1 MSSVNQNG
9 NARIINEINYTINE
23 INKTIKRTI
32 KMTQLLDDQYI
43 PILTDVEAME
53 LAKSN
58 IPLFVKLKEI
68 RINYDFENVFSEKL
82 NNVRLLKLSRLY
94 NNDMIKIK
102 DHILWDQTND
112 LLAQM
117 RKGYLTLEDL

>member
-1 MSSVNQNG
+1 MSSTDKNG
-9 NARIINEINYTINE
+9 NARIG
-23 INKTIKRTI
+23 KHVI
-32 KMTQLLDDQYI
+32 KMTHLLWVQTDQYI
-43 PILTDVEAME
+43 PILNDVEAME
-53 LAKSN
+53 LAKGN
-58 IPLFVKLKEI
+58 VQVFNKLKEI

-82 NNVRLLKLSRLY
+82 DNVRLLKLSRLY

-117 RKGYLTLEDL
+117 RKGYITAEDL

>member
-1 MSSVNQNG
+1 
-9 NARIINEINYTINE
+9 
-23 INKTIKRTI
+23 
-32 KMTQLLDDQYI
+32 MTHLLDDQYI
-43 PILTDVEAME
+43 PILNDVEAIE
-53 LAKSN
+53 LAKGN
-58 IPLFVKLKEI
+58 GQVFNKLKEI

-82 NNVRLLKLSRLY
+82 DDVRLLKLSRLY

-117 RKGYLTLEDL
+117 RKGYITVDDL

>member
-9 NARIINEINYTINE
+9 NARIINEINYTI
-23 INKTIKRTI
+23 KRPT

-43 PILTDVEAME
+43 PVLTDIEAME

-58 IPLFVKLKEI
+58 IPLFNKLKEI

-117 RKGYLTLEDL
+117 RKGYITVEDL

>member
-1 MSSVNQNG
+1 MSSINKNG
-9 NARIINEINYTINE
+9 NARIINEINYTI
-23 INKTIKRTI
+23 KRPI
-32 KMTQLLDDQYI
+32 KMTHLQTDEYI

-53 LAKSN
+53 LSKSN
-58 IPLFVKLKEI
+58 IPLFNKLKEI

-112 LLAQM
+112 LLVQM
-117 RKGYLTLEDL
+117 RKGYITVEDL

>member
-23 INKTIKRTI
+23 INKTIKRPI
-32 KMTQLLDDQYI
+32 KMTHLQTDQYI
-43 PILTDVEAME
+43 PILTDIEAME

-117 RKGYLTLEDL
+117 RKGYITVEDL

>member
-1 MSSVNQNG
+1 MSSFNQNG
-9 NARIINEINYTINE
+9 NASI
-23 INKTIKRTI
+23 IKRAI
-32 KMTQLLDDQYI
+32 KMTHLQTDQYI

-58 IPLFVKLKEI
+58 IPLFNKLKEM

-82 NNVRLLKLSRLY
+82 NNVRLQKLSRLY

-117 RKGYLTLEDL
+117 RKGYITVEDLE

>member
-9 NARIINEINYTINE
+9 NASIG
-23 INKTIKRTI
+23 KRPI
-32 KMTQLLDDQYI
+32 KMTHLLDDQYI
-43 PILTDVEAME
+43 PVLTDNEAME

-58 IPLFVKLKEI
+58 ILLFVKLKEI
-68 RINYDFENVFSEKL
+68 RMNYDFENVFSEKL
-82 NNVRLLKLSRLY
+82 NNIRLLKLSRLY
-94 NNDMIKIK
+94 NNDIIKIK

-117 RKGYLTLEDL
+117 RKGYLTVEDL

>member
-1 MSSVNQNG
+1 MSSADQNG
-9 NARIINEINYTINE
+9 NARLR
-23 INKTIKRTI
+23 KCSI
-32 KMTQLLDDQYI
+32 KMTHLLWVQTDQYI

-82 NNVRLLKLSRLY
+82 KNVRLQKLSRLY

-112 LLAQM
+112 LLSQM
-117 RKGYLTLEDL
+117 RKGYLTVEDL

>member
-9 NARIINEINYTINE
+9 NARIINEINN
-23 INKTIKRTI
+23 TIKRPI

-43 PILTDVEAME
+43 PILTDIEAME
-53 LAKSN
+53 LAKN
-58 IPLFVKLKEI
+58 NNPLFNKLKEM

-82 NNVRLLKLSRLY
+82 NNVRLQKLSRLY

-102 DHILWDQTND
+102 DHILWDQIND

-117 RKGYLTLEDL
+117 RKGYLTVEDLE